1 MQSQLIIVYIFVFL
15 KLNYYALRFKSYLCI
30 DKMFTQ
36 ITTCYEAIQYKYYS
50 RLYYFTTYF
59 R

>member
-1 MQSQLIIVYIFVFL
+1 M
-15 KLNYYALRFKSYLCI
+15 

-36 ITTCYEAIQYKYYS
+36 KITYYEAIQYKYYS